1 MQFLKKYYIFII
13 EYIVGNILF
22 NIVFSIIKSFTL
34 INLGA
39 TKETLFN
46 NLLMSFKETIIV
58 YSIIYAVLVIDQ
70 IVYDRYIV
78 NTLNNKIKKINER
91 RNSKDE

>member
-39 TKETLFN
+39 IKETLFN

-58 YSIIYAVLVIDQ
+58 YSIIYAVLVIVQ

-78 NTLNNKIKKINER
+78 NTLNNKIKKIYER

>member
-22 NIVFSIIKSFTL
+22 NIVFSIIKLFTL

-39 TKETLFN
+39 TKEKLFN

-58 YSIIYAVLVIDQ
+58 YSIIYVVLVIVQ